1 MRVAICDDE
10 KAPIEYLSSLLKE
23 IDGIEIVG
31 TFTKQKD
38 LLHVI
43 SCGEEIEI
51 VFMDIDWKDD
61 TDGIQLSKRLFEESP
76 NTQIIYVTGYN
87 DRFSQHIFL
96 EDSNLCGYLVKP
108 VQKELLEAMLKRAEN
123 RIKRPQDKLV
133 IHQRGQVY
141 AIPFDELLYL
151 ESRGHNMIVYTTEDQ
166 ISIYGRLETYKES
179 LSRGFQQCHKS
190 YVVNMDHIVFVDQ
203 NTIWLKNNM
212 KVPISK
218 SKYKEFR
225 ENYFKYMSRK
235 M

>member
-38 LLHVI
+38 LLYMI
-43 SCGEEIEI
+43 SCEQKIEI

-123 RIKRPQDKLV
+123 RIKKPQDKLV

-141 AIPFDELLYL
+141 AISFDELLYL

-166 ISIYGRLETYKES
+166 ISIYGRLETYKEG
-179 LSRGFQQCHKS
+179 LSRVFQQCHKS
-190 YVVNMDHIVFVDQ
+190 YVVNMDHIVFIDQ
-203 NTIWLKNNM
+203 NTIWLRNNI

-218 SKYKEFR
+218 SRYKEFR
-225 ENYFKYMSRK
+225 ENYFKYISGK
-235 M
+235 I